1 MEAMDKSVLSTEC
14 EPEGAQL
21 APRDQHHAGDVQ
33 EVPGKAAAAGPHQVA
48 APGEV
53 ESGQGQDRQR
63 SQEDQHGRRA
73 WGPGQESRQGGQG
86 AVYTQP
92 SLEIW
97 RF

>member
-1 MEAMDKSVLSTEC
+1 MDKSVLSTEC

-48 APGEV
+48 LQGED
-53 ESGQGQDRQR
+53 EGGQGQDRQR

-73 WGPGQESRQGGQG
+73 WGPRAPER
-86 AVYTQP
+86 V
-92 SLEIW
+92 
-97 RF
+97 